1 MDAAPAL
8 SHGRA
13 AAAVGVCVVAGCAT
27 PARVVVVAQAEPSQA
42 AMELECMG
50 ECLDEPDSSCDD
62 CAARCFA
69 PPTGVLLSL
78 SR

>member
-1 MDAAPAL
+1 MPSRL
-8 SHGRA
+8 
-13 AAAVGVCVVAGCAT
+13 AVILLTFLLASGCASQT
-27 PARVVVVAQAEPSQA
+27 ARLRVASSQPSQA

-50 ECLDEPDSSCDD
+50 DCLEDADASCED

-69 PPTGVLLSL
+69 PPNGVLLSL

>member
-1 MDAAPAL
+1 MVSRL
-8 SHGRA
+8 
-13 AAAVGVCVVAGCAT
+13 AVILLTFLLASGCASQT
-27 PARVVVVAQAEPSQA
+27 ARLKVASSQPSQA

-50 ECLDEPDSSCDD
+50 DCLEDSEASCED